1 MTWFKSRQQK
11 CSLECPKT
19 LCDADHVYI
28 LAWTECVL
36 GKFICKFL
44 RCLNVDDILVKSWG
58 LILYLAEDKRTEY
71 FKLAQMFYGD
81 NDWFEAC
88 LWNTLKGV

>member
-1 MTWFKSRQQK
+1 M
-11 CSLECPKT
+11 
-19 LCDADHVYI
+19 
-28 LAWTECVL
+28 L

-71 FKLAQMFYGD
+71 FKLAQMGFMETMTD
-81 NDWFEAC
+81 LKRAFE
-88 LWNTLKGV
+88 TR